1 MCHATIT
8 HPLEWV
14 EPQYN
19 MPRVIKQLSD
29 ASISLPR
36 NVGPGCGFQP
46 HFLQLHAYLGSP
58 QYYRY
63 SNISGLT
70 SFHGMYLATFPSSYR
85 IAQERDEREMKS
97 TPHPPSGQSLD
108 IENPPPN
115 HHKPILYSSHPDQ
128 EITGRI
134 TVACDSDLCCP
145 LNTCI
150 GIPAALGGPRYTR
163 NIKARADSAVC
174 KIHTTPRVSCFLVA
188 HSETGAATR
197 HKYLEIGRSVSRRSK
212 SCLQAQIILQD
223 ILPTSPSLR
232 ERRRRKA

>member
-1 MCHATIT
+1 
-8 HPLEWV
+8 
-14 EPQYN
+14 
-19 MPRVIKQLSD
+19 MPISALLSIIVTVISALPT
-29 ASISLPR
+29 AVSLPYTACILR
-36 NVGPGCGFQP
+36 LFHRLIASPKNEMSGRWS
-46 HFLQLHAYLGSP
+46 LHHIRLRANHWIL
-58 QYYRY
+58 
-63 SNISGLT
+63 
-70 SFHGMYLATFPSSYR
+70 
-85 IAQERDEREMKS
+85 K
-97 TPHPPSGQSLD
+97 
-108 IENPPPN
+108 NPPPN
-115 HHKPILYSSHPDQ
+115 HHKPILYNSHPDQ

-134 TVACDSDLCCP
+134 TVACDSDLCCL

-163 NIKARADSAVC
+163 NIKALADSAVC
-174 KIHTTPRVSCFLVA
+174 KIHTTPRISCFLVA